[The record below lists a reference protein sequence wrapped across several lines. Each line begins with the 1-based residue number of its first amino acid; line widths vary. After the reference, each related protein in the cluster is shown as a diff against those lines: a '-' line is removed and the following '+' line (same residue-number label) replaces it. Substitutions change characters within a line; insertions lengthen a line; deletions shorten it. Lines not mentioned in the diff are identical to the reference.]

1 MRAPFKKCRTEI
13 NETFADEAN
22 FINITLSMYNFTV
35 YSDNYS
41 GSLWGFKRDELTN
54 NANVT
59 KCKAKLLVTLKQM
72 GQKNE

>member
-22 FINITLSMYNFTV
+22 FINITLPMYNFTE

-59 KCKAKLLVTLKQM
+59 KCKAKLIGNTKAN
-72 GQKNE
+72 GTKK

>member
-22 FINITLSMYNFTV
+22 FVNITLSMYNFTE

>member
-22 FINITLSMYNFTV
+22 FINITLPMYNFTE